1 MAKDADDAIEQ
12 IKTRC
17 DIVELIQSYIPL
29 KRAGASYKALCP
41 FHNEKTP
48 SFNVNPSKQMFYCFG
63 CGKGG
68 DAIKF
73 VMEKEN
79 ADFPTALRILADK
92 YGIKLPERS
101 GAPRGSGD
109 KKDRLYKMHEDLAVW
124 FYKKLIDN
132 PQNPVS
138 FYLKTRGINDEDVK
152 KFRIGASPD
161 AWDEALKF
169 LSKEGF
175 NENEMIDS
183 GIILRNPENGKIY
196 DRFRNRLIFPICNE
210 QGKVVGFS
218 ARTIDPDAKEAKYVN
233 SPETPIFK
241 KSRILYGL
249 DKAKDGIREKGFAI
263 LCEGQLDVI
272 AMHKGGFKNAAAP
285 QGTAFTEEQARI
297 LKRYVNKIVICFD
310 ADDAGKKAALRAM
323 EILLSIDVEV
333 FVMSLPD
340 NEDPDSL
347 LKSKGELAL
356 SQCVEDSLP
365 FFDYLLKSK
374 AGHEKNLTP
383 WEKSAAASEI
393 VSYISKIGNA
403 VARASFCGIL
413 AQKLGISE
421 AAVLSELKKMKKNQG
436 ETSTSNEK
444 TENNSANFANSP
456 EAQVRKAEEIILEL
470 CIAHG
475 TFCRK
480 LSEDIPCEMISSTPV
495 GKAIES
501 AVSMTMNGEWE
512 NIVPVL
518 KDKLIEEND
527 PAICRIIAVGSQILS
542 DEAQRKAY
550 DDCVRI
556 IKSYHLNIK
565 IAGLSRTM
573 TEEKN
578 EEKKNDI
585 MGKITE
591 LKKEI
596 LSLGRKKSK
605 AV

>member
-1 MAKDADDAIEQ
+1 MTKDADDAIEQ

-124 FYKKLIDN
+124 FYKKLIEN

-138 FYLKTRGINDEDVK
+138 AYLKMRGINDEDVK

-218 ARTIDPDAKEAKYVN
+218 ARTIVPDAKEAKYVN

-297 LKRYVNKIVICFD
+297 LKRYVNKIIICFD

-340 NEDPDSL
+340 GEDPDSL

-356 SQCVEDSLP
+356 SQCVAGALP

-374 AGHEKNLTP
+374 VGHEKNLTP
-383 WEKSAAASEI
+383 WEKSAVASEI

-403 VARASFCGIL
+403 VARVSFCGIL

-421 AAVLSELKKMKKNQG
+421 AAVLSELKKTKKTQG
-436 ETSTSNEK
+436 ETSTNNEK
-444 TENNSANFANSP
+444 IENNSANFASSP

-527 PAICRIIAVGSQILS
+527 PAICRIIAVGSEIS
-542 DEAQRKAY
+542 GDEAQHKAY
-550 DDCVRI
+550 NDCVRI
-556 IKSYHLNIK
+556 IKAYHLNIK

-573 TEEKN
+573 PEEKN
-578 EEKKNDI
+578 EVKKNEI

-596 LSLGRKKSK
+596 LSLRVRK
-605 AV
+605 